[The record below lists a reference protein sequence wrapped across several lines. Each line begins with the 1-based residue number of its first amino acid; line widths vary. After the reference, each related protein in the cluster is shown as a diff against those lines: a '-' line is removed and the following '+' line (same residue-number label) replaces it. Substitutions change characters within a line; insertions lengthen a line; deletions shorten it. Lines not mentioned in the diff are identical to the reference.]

1 MKDGKPTDYSK
12 YSLRYSFSSKIVCG
26 YCGAIFTRKMGRAKQ
41 DGTRTPYWACQ
52 RRTQD
57 RYDCEDSKFVRE
69 SLLQEMFVEL
79 YNKLNEER
87 TTNNINLL
95 SAIKKMTEETGFEK
109 DIKRLENEKIK
120 LNDRLSSLVDMK
132 LDKIIDNDTY
142 VKKEK
147 ELLSKI
153 DEVSEKLNTYKSE
166 IINKDKQI
174 KRLNKIEEVINTTPR
189 LEEFN
194 EDCFKNLIDKII
206 VGEIDENGNKNPNVI
221 KFILKTGKNYDFLI
235 DNQKHCMSFCKR
247 NK

>member
-1 MKDGKPTDYSK
+1 MK
-12 YSLRYSFSSKIVCG
+12 KI
-26 YCGAIFTRKMGRAKQ
+26 
-41 DGTRTPYWACQ
+41 
-52 RRTQD
+52 
-57 RYDCEDSKFVRE
+57 
-69 SLLQEMFVEL
+69 L
-79 YNKLNEER
+79 
-87 TTNNINLL
+87 
-95 SAIKKMTEETGFEK
+95 K
-109 DIKRLENEKIK
+109 DLKIK

-132 LDKIIDNDTY
+132 LGKIIDNDTY

-206 VGEIDENGNKNPNVI
+206 VGGIDENGNKNSNVI

-235 DNQKHCMSFCKR
+235 DNQKHCMSFCKW

>member
-1 MKDGKPTDYSK
+1 M
-12 YSLRYSFSSKIVCG
+12 
-26 YCGAIFTRKMGRAKQ
+26 
-41 DGTRTPYWACQ
+41 CQ
-52 RRTQD
+52 RRAQE
-57 RYDCEDSKFVRE
+57 RYDCEDSKFIRE
-69 SLLQEMFVEL
+69 SLLQEIFVEL
-79 YNKLNEER
+79 YNKLNEVR

-109 DIKRLENEKIK
+109 DIKRLENEKSK
-120 LNDRLSSLVDMK
+120 LNGRLSNLVDMK

-142 VKKEK
+142 IKKDK

-153 DEVSEKLNTYKSE
+153 DEVSENLNTYKSE

>member
-1 MKDGKPTDYSK
+1 
-12 YSLRYSFSSKIVCG
+12 
-26 YCGAIFTRKMGRAKQ
+26 
-41 DGTRTPYWACQ
+41 
-52 RRTQD
+52 
-57 RYDCEDSKFVRE
+57 
-69 SLLQEMFVEL
+69 
-79 YNKLNEER
+79 
-87 TTNNINLL
+87 
-95 SAIKKMTEETGFEK
+95 MTEETGFEK
-109 DIKRLENEKIK
+109 DIKRLENEKSK
-120 LNDRLSSLVDMK
+120 LNGRLSNLVDMK

-142 VKKEK
+142 IKKEK

-153 DEVSEKLNTYKSE
+153 DEVSENLNTYKSE

-174 KRLNKIEEVINTTPR
+174 KRLNKIEEVINTTPI

-235 DNQKHCMSFCKR
+235 DNQKYCMSFCKR

>member
-1 MKDGKPTDYSK
+1 MELYFKLDLISILGKTPLSNVGYFDLSNFSK
-12 YSLRYSFSSKIVCG
+12 LGLIKVITSFKFSSISSLV
-26 YCGAIFTRKMGRAKQ
+26 IF
-41 DGTRTPYWACQ
+41 
-52 RRTQD
+52 
-57 RYDCEDSKFVRE
+57 
-69 SLLQEMFVEL
+69 SLFSILDNSSL
-79 YNKLNEER
+79 S
-87 TTNNINLL
+87 II

-109 DIKRLENEKIK
+109 DIKRLENEKTK
-120 LNDRLSSLVDMK
+120 LNERLSNLVDMK

-147 ELLSKI
+147 ELLNKI
-153 DEVSEKLNTYKSE
+153 DEVNEKLNTYKSE

-174 KRLNKIEEVINTTPR
+174 KRLNKIEEVINTSPR

-235 DNQKHCMSFCKR
+235 DNQKYCMSFCKR
-247 NK
+247 NKCVCNGIL

>member
-1 MKDGKPTDYSK
+1 
-12 YSLRYSFSSKIVCG
+12 
-26 YCGAIFTRKMGRAKQ
+26 
-41 DGTRTPYWACQ
+41 
-52 RRTQD
+52 
-57 RYDCEDSKFVRE
+57 
-69 SLLQEMFVEL
+69 MFVEL

-87 TTNNINLL
+87 TINNINLL

-109 DIKRLENEKIK
+109 DIKRLENEKVK

-132 LDKIIDNDTY
+132 LDNIIDNDTY

-153 DEVSEKLNTYKSE
+153 DEVNEKLNTYKSE

-221 KFILKTGKNYDFLI
+221 KFILKIGKNYDFLI
-235 DNQKHCMSFCKR
+235 DNQKYCMSFCKR

>member
-1 MKDGKPTDYSK
+1 M
-12 YSLRYSFSSKIVCG
+12 
-26 YCGAIFTRKMGRAKQ
+26 
-41 DGTRTPYWACQ
+41 CQ
-52 RRTQD
+52 RRAQE
-57 RYDCEDSKFVRE
+57 RYDCEDSKFIRE
-69 SLLQEMFVEL
+69 SLLQEIFVEL
-79 YNKLNEER
+79 YNKLNEVR

-109 DIKRLENEKIK
+109 DIKRLENEKSK
-120 LNDRLSSLVDMK
+120 LNGRLSNLVDMK
-132 LDKIIDNDTY
+132 LDKIIDNGTY
-142 VKKEK
+142 IKKEK

-153 DEVSEKLNTYKSE
+153 DEVSENLNTYKSE

-235 DNQKHCMSFCKR
+235 DNQKYCMSFCKR

>member
-1 MKDGKPTDYSK
+1 
-12 YSLRYSFSSKIVCG
+12 
-26 YCGAIFTRKMGRAKQ
+26 
-41 DGTRTPYWACQ
+41 
-52 RRTQD
+52 
-57 RYDCEDSKFVRE
+57 
-69 SLLQEMFVEL
+69 
-79 YNKLNEER
+79 
-87 TTNNINLL
+87 
-95 SAIKKMTEETGFEK
+95 MTEETVFEK
-109 DIKRLENEKIK
+109 DIKRLENEKVK
-120 LNDRLSSLVDMK
+120 LNDRLSNLVDMK
-132 LDKIIDNDTY
+132 LDNIIDNDTY

-147 ELLSKI
+147 ELLNKI

-221 KFILKTGKNYDFLI
+221 KFILKTEKNYDFLI
-235 DNQKHCMSFCKR
+235 DNQKYCMSFCKR

>member
-1 MKDGKPTDYSK
+1 M
-12 YSLRYSFSSKIVCG
+12 
-26 YCGAIFTRKMGRAKQ
+26 
-41 DGTRTPYWACQ
+41 CQ
-52 RRTQD
+52 RRAQE
-57 RYDCEDSKFVRE
+57 RYDCEDSKFIRE
-69 SLLQEMFVEL
+69 SLLQEIFVEL
-79 YNKLNEER
+79 YNKLNEVR

-109 DIKRLENEKIK
+109 DIKRLENEKSK
-120 LNDRLSSLVDMK
+120 LNGRLSNLVDMK

-142 VKKEK
+142 IKKEK

-153 DEVSEKLNTYKSE
+153 DEVSENLNTYKSE

-221 KFILKTGKNYDFLI
+221 KFILKNYDFLI
-235 DNQKHCMSFCKR
+235 DNQKYCMSFCKR

>member
-1 MKDGKPTDYSK
+1 M
-12 YSLRYSFSSKIVCG
+12 
-26 YCGAIFTRKMGRAKQ
+26 
-41 DGTRTPYWACQ
+41 CQ
-52 RRTQD
+52 RRAQE
-57 RYDCEDSKFVRE
+57 RYDCEDSKFIRE
-69 SLLQEMFVEL
+69 SLLQEIFVEL
-79 YNKLNEER
+79 YNKLNEVR

-109 DIKRLENEKIK
+109 DIKRLENEKSK
-120 LNDRLSSLVDMK
+120 LNGRLSNLVDMK

-142 VKKEK
+142 IKKEK

-153 DEVSEKLNTYKSE
+153 DEVSENLNTYKSE

-221 KFILKTGKNYDFLI
+221 KFILKNYDFLI
-235 DNQKHCMSFCKR
+235 DNQKFCMYFCKR

>member
-1 MKDGKPTDYSK
+1 MK
-12 YSLRYSFSSKIVCG
+12 KI
-26 YCGAIFTRKMGRAKQ
+26 
-41 DGTRTPYWACQ
+41 
-52 RRTQD
+52 
-57 RYDCEDSKFVRE
+57 
-69 SLLQEMFVEL
+69 L
-79 YNKLNEER
+79 
-87 TTNNINLL
+87 
-95 SAIKKMTEETGFEK
+95 K
-109 DIKRLENEKIK
+109 DLKIK

-132 LDKIIDNDTY
+132 LDKIIDIDTY

-194 EDCFKNLIDKII
+194 KNCFKNLIDKII
-206 VGEIDENGNKNPNVI
+206 VGEIDENGNINPNVI

-235 DNQKHCMSFCKR
+235 DNQKHCMSFCK
-247 NK
+247 

>member
-1 MKDGKPTDYSK
+1 
-12 YSLRYSFSSKIVCG
+12 
-26 YCGAIFTRKMGRAKQ
+26 
-41 DGTRTPYWACQ
+41 
-52 RRTQD
+52 
-57 RYDCEDSKFVRE
+57 
-69 SLLQEMFVEL
+69 
-79 YNKLNEER
+79 
-87 TTNNINLL
+87 
-95 SAIKKMTEETGFEK
+95 MTEETGFEK

-221 KFILKTGKNYDFLI
+221 KFILKAGKNYDFLI

>member
-1 MKDGKPTDYSK
+1 MAQGLLIGHVKEEPKTYSNK
-12 YSLRYSFSSKIVCG
+12 FR
-26 YCGAIFTRKMGRAKQ
+26 IFTIV
-41 DGTRTPYWACQ
+41 
-52 RRTQD
+52 
-57 RYDCEDSKFVRE
+57 S
-69 SLLQEMFVEL
+69 
-79 YNKLNEER
+79 
-87 TTNNINLL
+87 
-95 SAIKKMTEETGFEK
+95 
-109 DIKRLENEKIK
+109 
-120 LNDRLSSLVDMK
+120 
-132 LDKIIDNDTY
+132 
-142 VKKEK
+142 KKEK
-147 ELLSKI
+147 ELLNKI

>member
-1 MKDGKPTDYSK
+1 MK
-12 YSLRYSFSSKIVCG
+12 KI
-26 YCGAIFTRKMGRAKQ
+26 
-41 DGTRTPYWACQ
+41 
-52 RRTQD
+52 
-57 RYDCEDSKFVRE
+57 
-69 SLLQEMFVEL
+69 L
-79 YNKLNEER
+79 
-87 TTNNINLL
+87 
-95 SAIKKMTEETGFEK
+95 K
-109 DIKRLENEKIK
+109 DLKIK

-153 DEVSEKLNTYKSE
+153 DEVNEKLNTYKSE

-189 LEEFN
+189 LEDFN
-194 EDCFKNLIDKII
+194 KNCFKNLINKII
-206 VGEIDENGNKNPNVI
+206 VGEIDENGNINPNVI
-221 KFILKTGKNYDFLI
+221 KFILKKGKNYDFLI

>member
-1 MKDGKPTDYSK
+1 MQKIQLHIKQKLIKVKKILKD
-12 YSLRYSFSSKIVCG
+12 L
-26 YCGAIFTRKMGRAKQ
+26 
-41 DGTRTPYWACQ
+41 
-52 RRTQD
+52 
-57 RYDCEDSKFVRE
+57 
-69 SLLQEMFVEL
+69 
-79 YNKLNEER
+79 
-87 TTNNINLL
+87 
-95 SAIKKMTEETGFEK
+95 
-109 DIKRLENEKIK
+109 KIK

-153 DEVSEKLNTYKSE
+153 DEVNEKLNTYKSE

-194 EDCFKNLIDKII
+194 KNCFKNLIDKII

-221 KFILKTGKNYDFLI
+221 KFILKKGKNYDFLI